1 MRVPLSWLA
10 EYVDL
15 PGDATPDSVM
25 AELVKVGFEEEAA
38 HAFDV
43 SGPVV
48 VGQVLEFTD
57 EPQSNGKTIRWCS
70 VRVAPEG
77 QKAAD
82 GGEDVRG
89 IVCGA
94 SNFEV
99 GDKVVVCLPGSVL
112 PGDFAIAARS
122 TYGHISDGML
132 ASAKELSLND
142 DHAGIIRLH
151 EMGLDPKVGSSA
163 IELLNL
169 ADTAAEINVTPDRG
183 YCFSIRGVA
192 REYAHATGAEFR
204 DPTGNAQPEV
214 AGGFDVS
221 INDSEGIRGQVGCD
235 RFVLRTV
242 RGVDATKPTP
252 PWMIARL
259 KLAGMRSISL
269 VVDITN
275 YVMLEL
281 GQPIHAYDLDK
292 LSGGIL
298 VRRASA
304 GETLKTLDGQ
314 VRKLDIEDLLITD
327 SSGPIGL
334 AGVMGGESTEVSDST
349 VNVIIE
355 GAHFDPVSI
364 ARTARRH
371 KLISEASKR
380 FERGVDP
387 RVSEYAVARVV
398 QLLEVHAGGT
408 ADGLGA
414 NYSTLGDPQPVWLP
428 AEFAKE
434 ITGVDYT
441 VDEVTG
447 VLADIGCIVA
457 HVDGGYEVIPP
468 SWRPDLSHKTDLAEE
483 IARIVGYERIG
494 TRLPVAPPGRG
505 LTKNQKLRR
514 AVLAAAVGAGATE
527 VLTYPF
533 VSEDANGFFADA
545 KSKVVLAN
553 PMQAESGQLRLTI
566 LSGLVDAARRN
577 LSRGLTDIAI
587 FEEGSVF
594 IPTATSGK
602 AFTLPGAGERPT
614 PQVLESVM
622 ATIPAQ
628 PKHFAALLTGDRVKQ
643 QVGVVSQGYDY
654 SDAISLASRVV
665 SATGQELIVRQGTAK
680 GFHPGRTAEL
690 LVGENSIGF
699 AGELAPALAVER
711 DLPRRVAAIEID
723 LDVLYSTAPEVRQA
737 SPIFGYPAATQ
748 DLSLLVGVDVAAG
761 DVLKVIEEGAG
772 ALLEQVRLVED
783 YRGQNL
789 PDGQKSLTFA
799 LRFRANDRTLTQVE
813 ASESRDAA
821 VALAASKFG
830 ATIRA

>member
-699 AGELAPALAVER
+699 AGELAPALAAER
-711 DLPRRVAAIEID
+711 DLPRRVATLEID